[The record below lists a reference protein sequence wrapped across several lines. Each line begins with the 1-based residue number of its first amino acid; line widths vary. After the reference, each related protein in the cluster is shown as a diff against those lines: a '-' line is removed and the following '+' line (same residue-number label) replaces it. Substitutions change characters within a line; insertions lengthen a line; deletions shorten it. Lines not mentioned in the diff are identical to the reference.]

1 LRIWDCEGEERGQ
14 AAAIFVCS
22 YVYVMRLLELQGIFL
37 EFWEKFF
44 GGRAAR
50 GAKEEAF

>member
-1 LRIWDCEGEERGQ
+1 
-14 AAAIFVCS
+14 
-22 YVYVMRLLELQGIFL
+22 MRLLELQGIFL

-44 GGRAAR
+44 GGRAAVGWPR